1 MSPPRTFA
9 LLCAVAFLAF
19 VSYDLVRR
27 PALALFAGSLGATPV
42 TVGILVAL
50 STVTGIFVKLPVGVM
65 SDLLDRRKFM
75 IGGLLAFA
83 LPPFFYPVIS
93 DVTIL
98 GTLRLAHGLA
108 TALFTPLALAMVAQ
122 LYAERRGEAMGWY
135 TAAAQGGGLLGPML
149 GGILVYAVGF
159 SSTFLMAGAFGTLS
173 LVLFLCMPRT
183 VIPAPRLKRTHRTF
197 MTEVRQ
203 GVKDIVRHRGIL
215 TTSLTEASKMM
226 ANGTLMAFLPL
237 YGLSIGLNAA
247 QVGVLFGIQAL
258 TSLFAKP
265 AMGKISDRT
274 GRHTPIVIG
283 LCLCGAM
290 LILIPQLETLKYL
303 LIVSAVFGLGEAV
316 ITSSS
321 TALIADLSH
330 HTSIGAGMGMRGTI
344 MDIGHAAGPVIAG
357 ILIASIGYR
366 GGFAVIGIF
375 QFITAG
381 VFGMIMEGNRRRTI
395 PEERPVSQ

>member
-9 LLCAVAFLAF
+9 LLCSVAFFAF

-42 TVGILVAL
+42 TIGILVAL
-50 STVTGIFVKLPVGVM
+50 STVTGVFLKLPVGVM

-75 IGGLLAFA
+75 VGGLLAFA
-83 LPPFFYPVIS
+83 LPPFVYPLIS
-93 DVTIL
+93 DVTIV
-98 GTLRLAHGLA
+98 GILRLAHGLA

-122 LYAERRGEAMGWY
+122 MYAERRGEAMGWY
-135 TAAAQGGGLLGPML
+135 TAAAQGGGLLGPLL

-159 SSTFLMAGAFGTLS
+159 SSTFLIAGIFGTLS
-173 LVLFLCMPRT
+173 LVLFLCMPRS
-183 VIPAPRLKRTHRTF
+183 VIPAPRLKRTNRNLAS
-197 MTEVRQ
+197 EVRQ
-203 GVKDIVRHRGIL
+203 GMQDIVKHRGIL

-258 TSLFAKP
+258 TSLLAKP
-265 AMGKISDRT
+265 VMGKVSDRI
-274 GRHTPIVIG
+274 GRQPLIVMG
-283 LCLCGAM
+283 LCLCGTM
-290 LILIPQLETLKYL
+290 LVLIPQLDTMVYL
-303 LIVSAVFGLGEAV
+303 LLVSAMFGLGEAV

-330 HTSIGAGMGMRGTI
+330 HASLGAGMGMRGTI
-344 MDIGHAAGPVIAG
+344 MDIGHASGPVIAG
-357 ILIASIGYR
+357 VLIASIGYS

-381 VFGMIMEGNRRRTI
+381 IFGMIMVGNRRRAMI
-395 PEERPVSQ
+395 